1 MPRGHIILGAASSAR
16 GIDRSVEIHEH
27 PAKIDEKRWKTVRNR
42 PCGWTFLAQA
52 SFAKHVGVPRF
63 GLAKLRRCVELP
75 AYVPRVELVP
85 AVAGPKGYG
94 PS

>member
-1 MPRGHIILGAASSAR
+1 MKNGG
-16 GIDRSVEIHEH
+16 
-27 PAKIDEKRWKTVRNR
+27 KTVRNR